1 MRLRFR
7 ERKGKFEN
15 FSRNYC
21 GRCRQPLPGNP
32 PLQMLPKLGL
42 FKPILER
49 EGEGGRT
56 VPAQKPDGPPRAR
69 SRLGMSPARAL
80 TVPPG
85 PGRVLTTEPHG
96 RARAFGRTRRRKDR
110 GRSRPSAREQRRP
123 GAARRGGGRGARRL
137 LIAGETEGVGSGW
150 RNPRGRWRRRGEGRS
165 EGGGGRAAAAPRPRW
180 PRRGDPAAVGGA
192 RGGEGGGWG
201 RAGAP
206 ACGATA

>member
-1 MRLRFR
+1 
-7 ERKGKFEN
+7 
-15 FSRNYC
+15 
-21 GRCRQPLPGNP
+21 
-32 PLQMLPKLGL
+32 MLPKLGL

-85 PGRVLTTEPHG
+85 PARVLTTEPHG
-96 RARAFGRTRRRKDR
+96 RAGPLAKRAAETTGDAPARPP
-110 GRSRPSAREQRRP
+110 GSRAAREQRGGRRQGRP
-123 GAARRGGGRGARRL
+123 GGFRSRGKRREWEAGGGTGGAGGGGAGRAGAR
-137 LIAGETEGVGSGW
+137 AGD
-150 RNPRGRWRRRGEGRS
+150 
-165 EGGGGRAAAAPRPRW
+165 GRAAAAPRPRW
-180 PRRGDPAAVGGA
+180 PRRGDPAAVGG
-192 RGGEGGGWG
+192 GWG